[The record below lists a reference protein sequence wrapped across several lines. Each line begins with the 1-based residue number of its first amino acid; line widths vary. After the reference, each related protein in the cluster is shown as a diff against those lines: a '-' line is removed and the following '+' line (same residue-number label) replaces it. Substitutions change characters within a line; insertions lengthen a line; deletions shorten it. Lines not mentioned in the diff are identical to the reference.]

1 MSSYKFDG
9 KYLKHGGTTI
19 ANVSGDK
26 IRKGSGGSVVANIK
40 GDKVRE
46 GSGGSVLFNLR
57 GTDIRSGS
65 GGSKLATMKDVEKDI
80 DGLGGITLAAL
91 WYCFVR

>member
-1 MSSYKFDG
+1 MANYKFDG
-9 KYLKHGGTTI
+9 KVLKSGGKII
-19 ANVSGDK
+19 ANVIGNN

-46 GSGGSVLFNLR
+46 GSGGSILFNLR
-57 GTDIRSGS
+57 GTDIRKGS
-65 GGSKLATMKDVEKDI
+65 GGSILATMKDVEKAI
-80 DGLGGITLAAL
+80 DGHGGITLAAL

>member
-1 MSSYKFDG
+1 MASYKFDG
-9 KYLKHGGTTI
+9 KTLKSGGKTI
-19 ANVSGDK
+19 ANVSGMN
-26 IRKGSGGSVVANIK
+26 IRKGSGGSVVANIS

-57 GTDIRSGS
+57 GTDIRKGS
-65 GGSKLATMKDVEKDI
+65 GGSKLATMKDVEKSI
-80 DGLGGITLAAL
+80 DGHGGITLAAL